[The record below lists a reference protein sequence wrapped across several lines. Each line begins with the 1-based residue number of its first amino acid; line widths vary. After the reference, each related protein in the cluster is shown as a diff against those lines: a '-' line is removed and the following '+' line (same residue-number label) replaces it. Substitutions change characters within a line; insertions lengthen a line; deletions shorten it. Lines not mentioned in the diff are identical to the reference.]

1 MTMKKRIRTAGALT
15 LAAAALTLT
24 AGISAGTAM
33 AYFTTYTEASGGV
46 TLNMGF
52 SETIPKEDF
61 SNWTK
66 HVSVEN
72 TGDYDCY
79 VRVKALAGSKY
90 QDGLQ
95 YSDSDGK
102 WTPGEDGYYYYSDP
116 IAPGES
122 TSVLDI
128 RIDSKESDASFNVV
142 VVQESTKVLYNENNE
157 PYADWTQI
165 ADTSETTGE

>member
-1 MTMKKRIRTAGALT
+1 MRKINKKSLC

-102 WTPGEDGYYYYSDP
+102 WTPGEDGYYYYSDL

-157 PYADWTQI
+157 PYADWTKI

>member
-1 MTMKKRIRTAGALT
+1 M
-15 LAAAALTLT
+15 
-24 AGISAGTAM
+24 
-33 AYFTTYTEASGGV
+33 
-46 TLNMGF
+46 
-52 SETIPKEDF
+52 
-61 SNWTK
+61 
-66 HVSVEN
+66 
-72 TGDYDCY
+72 C
-79 VRVKALAGSKY
+79 
-90 QDGLQ
+90 
-95 YSDSDGK
+95 
-102 WTPGEDGYYYYSDP
+102 P

>member
-1 MTMKKRIRTAGALT
+1 MRKINKKSLC

-79 VRVKALAGSKY
+79 VRVIGMYGRTY
-90 QDGLQ
+90 QEGFQ
-95 YSDSDGK
+95 
-102 WTPGEDGYYYYSDP
+102 
-116 IAPGES
+116 
-122 TSVLDI
+122 
-128 RIDSKESDASFNVV
+128 
-142 VVQESTKVLYNENNE
+142 
-157 PYADWTQI
+157 
-165 ADTSETTGE
+165 

>member
-1 MTMKKRIRTAGALT
+1 MRKINKKSLC
-15 LAAAALTLT
+15 LAAVALTLT

-157 PYADWTQI
+157 PYEDWTKI

>member
-1 MTMKKRIRTAGALT
+1 MLFR
-15 LAAAALTLT
+15 
-24 AGISAGTAM
+24 S
-33 AYFTTYTEASGGV
+33 
-46 TLNMGF
+46 
-52 SETIPKEDF
+52 
-61 SNWTK
+61 
-66 HVSVEN
+66 
-72 TGDYDCY
+72 
-79 VRVKALAGSKY
+79 
-90 QDGLQ
+90 
-95 YSDSDGK
+95 
-102 WTPGEDGYYYYSDP
+102 GYYYYSDP

>member
-1 MTMKKRIRTAGALT
+1 MNKKSLC
-15 LAAAALTLT
+15 LAAVALTLT

-33 AYFTTYTEASGGV
+33 AYFTTYAEASGGV
-46 TLNMGF
+46 TLDMGF
-52 SETIPKEDF
+52 SETIPKENF
-61 SNWTK
+61 SDWTK

-72 TGDYDCY
+72 TCDYDCF
-79 VRVKALAGSKY
+79 VRVKALAGAKY

-102 WTPGEDGYYYYSDP
+102 WTPGDDGYYYYSEP
-116 IAPGES
+116 IAPGKSSSE
-122 TSVLDI
+122 LGI
-128 RIDSKESDASFNVV
+128 HIDSKETEDSFNVV
-142 VVQESTKVLYNENNE
+142 VVQESTKVLYNEDNE

>member
-1 MTMKKRIRTAGALT
+1 MRTINQQSLG

-24 AGISAGTAM
+24 AGISAGPAM

>member
-1 MTMKKRIRTAGALT
+1 MRKINKKSLC

-79 VRVKALAGSKY
+79 VRAKALAGSKY

-102 WTPGEDGYYYYSDP
+102 WTPGEDGYYYYSDL

>member
-1 MTMKKRIRTAGALT
+1 MRKINKKSLC

-142 VVQESTKVLYNENNE
+142 VVQESTKVLYNENN
-157 PYADWTQI
+157 
-165 ADTSETTGE
+165 

>member
-1 MTMKKRIRTAGALT
+1 MRKINKKSLC
-15 LAAAALTLT
+15 LAAVALTLT

-157 PYADWTQI
+157 PYADWTKI
-165 ADTSETTGE
+165 EDTSETTGE

>member
-1 MTMKKRIRTAGALT
+1 MRKINKKSLC

-142 VVQESTKVLYNENNE
+142 VVQESTNENNE